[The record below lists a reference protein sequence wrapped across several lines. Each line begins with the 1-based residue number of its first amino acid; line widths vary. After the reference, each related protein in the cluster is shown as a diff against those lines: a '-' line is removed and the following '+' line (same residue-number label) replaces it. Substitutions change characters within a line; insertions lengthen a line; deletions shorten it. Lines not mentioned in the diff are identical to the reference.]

1 MGYYDDSDWNAYIS
15 SSGEFLFKAD
25 NDNLISFGNSSFV
38 LKVSDQAVISG
49 SQISL
54 LTPNFFF
61 GGPNQFISGA
71 NSNIEISS
79 SNFHL
84 QPNGDVTL
92 SGTVTAGAGEIGG
105 FSITPTAISSSN
117 NNLILRSNGQI
128 TGSNMLLETPNF
140 TVIDTANR
148 IIDGKNVARQ
158 LWSSSSVYTDSTRG
172 TATYGTSPGGWV
184 EDR

>member
-1 MGYYDDSDWNAYIS
+1 M
-15 SSGEFLFKAD
+15 
-25 NDNLISFGNSSFV
+25 

-84 QPNGDVTL
+84 QPNGDV
-92 SGTVTAGAGEIGG
+92 VIGG
-105 FSITPTAISSSN
+105 GATIEQGAVFGVLPALPSNEKLKVYIPFEEGGGTKVFNHANESEPLTIQSSSGFTR
-117 NNLILRSNGQI
+117 IS
-128 TGSNMLLETPNF
+128 GSNTAYGNSLFLEGTF
-140 TVIDTANR
+140 L
-148 IIDGKNVARQ
+148 KF
-158 LWSSSSVYTDSTRG
+158 DS
-172 TATYGTSPGGWV
+172 
-184 EDR
+184 